1 MAFSRLNDQVIHW
14 DDCGRQDRPAVLFAN
29 SLGTDLRVWDA
40 VAAELGKRWRIVR
53 HDKRGHGLSDAPP
66 APYSIDDHTDD
77 VLALADQLG
86 IARFAFVGLSIGGLI
101 GQNLALRAPDRL
113 TALVLVDTAAK
124 IGTAAS
130 WAARIDAVETGGLAS
145 IADAVMER
153 WFTARFRSEQPVDL
167 AGWRNMLLR
176 TPDAG
181 YVGSCTAIRDADL
194 TARIGAISAP
204 TLVVA
209 GDQDL
214 STPPDLVQATAAR
227 IPGARFELITACGHI
242 PPVEQP
248 AALAALI
255 ARHLEEHGHV

>member
-1 MAFSRLNDQVIHW
+1 MAFSRLNDHVIHW
-14 DDCGRQDRPAVLFAN
+14 DDSGQPDRPAVLFAN

-40 VAAELGKRWRIVR
+40 VAAELGKRWRVVR

-101 GQNLALRAPDRL
+101 GQNLALRAPERL
-113 TALVLVDTAAK
+113 SALVLADTAAK
-124 IGTAAS
+124 IGTAES
-130 WAARIDAVETGGLAS
+130 WAARIGAVETGGLAS

-167 AGWRNMLLR
+167 AGWRNMLIR

-181 YVGSCTAIRDADL
+181 YIGSCTAIRDADL
-194 TARIGAISAP
+194 TDRIGTIATP
-204 TLVVA
+204 TLAVA

-214 STPPDLVQATAAR
+214 STPPDLVRATADR
-227 IPGARFELITACGHI
+227 IPGARVELIAGSGHI

-248 AALAALI
+248 AALTALI

>member
-1 MAFSRLNDQVIHW
+1 MAFSQLNDQVIHW
-14 DDCGRQDRPAVLFAN
+14 NETGQPDGPAVLFAN

-40 VAAELGKRWRIVR
+40 VAAELGRRWRIVR
-53 HDKRGHGLSDAPP
+53 HDKRGHGLSDAPA

-77 VLALADQLG
+77 ALALADHLG
-86 IARFAFVGLSIGGLI
+86 ITRFAFVGLSIGGLI
-101 GQNLALRAPDRL
+101 GQNLALRAPERL
-113 TALVLVDTAAK
+113 TALVLAETAAK
-124 IGTAAS
+124 IGTPES
-130 WAARIDAVETGGLAS
+130 WAARIEAVETNGLAS

-153 WFTARFRSEQPVDL
+153 WFTARFRSDRPVDL

-176 TPDAG
+176 TPEAG

-194 TARIGAISAP
+194 TGRIGAITAP

-227 IPGARFELITACGHI
+227 IPGARFELIAGCGHI

-248 AALAALI
+248 AAFASLI